1 MIKDKITVTAEG
13 CQSFDKMQLALAI
26 RNSTYGD
33 NLSCSLLENN
43 VLEGCEKCNLRE
55 ICRGIEEMA
64 EAYYDR
70 TSEVVENF
78 CF

>member
-26 RNSTYGD
+26 RNSTYED

-43 VLEGCEKCNLRE
+43 VLDECEKCNLRE
-55 ICRGIEEMA
+55 ICRGIEEIA
-64 EAYYDR
+64 GSYYKS
-70 TSEVVENF
+70 TTEVVEKF
-78 CF
+78 SF